1 MSTIP
6 PRQRQVED
14 KERRFYVCAPSS
26 IYLQL
31 QQEAIQRGSDLWT
44 LGGSVLTAWLEAG
57 CPSFGPQAPG
67 LVAVTGWSTVR
78 KTSGEDDGGG
88 RPPLDSKP

>member
-1 MSTIP
+1 MSHIP
-6 PRQRQVED
+6 PRQNKVED

-31 QQEAIQRGSDLWT
+31 QQEAIQRGTDLWT

-57 CPSFGPQAPG
+57 FPSPTSGASSARSTTSTGSGAKPAPG
-67 LVAVTGWSTVR
+67 
-78 KTSGEDDGGG
+78 
-88 RPPLDSKP
+88 

>member
-6 PRQRQVED
+6 PRQDQVED

-31 QQEAIQRGSDLWT
+31 QQEAIQRGTDLWT

-57 CPSFGPQAPG
+57 CPTFGTQDQPAEK
-67 LVAVTGWSTVR
+67 S
-78 KTSGEDDGGG
+78 SS
-88 RPPLDSKP
+88 PPPSSSPLAHEKGAGQ